1 MSELKDNISKMG
13 IRTQANLIFSMMK
26 LMVTVLDMAQ
36 GNKIAR
42 DTLSVMAAG
51 VSEQASELQHDVGEY
66 VAALSDCE

>member
-1 MSELKDNISKMG
+1 
-13 IRTQANLIFSMMK
+13 MK

-66 VAALSDCE
+66 VAALSDGE